1 MDFAPCDRVQHT
13 NDEAT
18 ATKAHAVRRG
28 YWKDPY
34 IVHFCPF
41 PSVSTPEISRGY
53 YIRVQTF
60 EAMVLR
66 FIQEN
71 NRMCQVINLGAGSD
85 TLFFRLKEKNLVPAA
100 YVEID
105 LPANMKK
112 KVFTLQRNKTLWTA
126 LSCDGSTSSP
136 LVEWKECVSFGCY
149 HLLSWNLQESPASL
163 ITLLCDSPE
172 GPRLSLELPTFFIAE
187 CVLVYISNESSNSLL
202 SALATEFARAAFLN
216 YEQVNM
222 NDKFGEIM
230 KSHFRDR
237 SCELPGLM
245 ACGSLE
251 EQKNRFKNAGW
262 TEVHAWTINEVF
274 NSFPQDAI
282 SRIRRLEMLDDTE
295 ITKQLYDHYCIV
307 LATNSED
314 VCRWT
319 ELKMALSEVK

>member
-126 LSCDGSTSSP
+126 LSC
-136 LVEWKECVSFGCY
+136 ECVSFGCY

-216 YEQVNM
+216 YEQVCYCIHYRSVS
-222 NDKFGEIM
+222 KFWIFLDTCNGV
-230 KSHFRDR
+230 
-237 SCELPGLM
+237 
-245 ACGSLE
+245 
-251 EQKNRFKNAGW
+251 
-262 TEVHAWTINEVF
+262 T
-274 NSFPQDAI
+274 SFLFLT
-282 SRIRRLEMLDDTE
+282 STYRIRRLEMLDDTE